1 MNNNLKKA
9 KLIIYLQSLLQFQG
23 FIGPVIFIFYTKYMG
38 LNTSQYLFCD
48 SLLFLIMSVCE
59 VPSGLISDYVGR
71 KKMLIISQLFICL
84 GMMILLF
91 VPSYTGA
98 VIVSIIYGIF
108 GALQSGNSESIL
120 YEIYEKH
127 NNIKY
132 YENIQSKSRSV
143 GFIFSIVYA
152 VISGYVIEYNLALPV
167 ILDLI
172 VCIILLIFTI
182 ILLDDSNYSKKEIII
197 LANKKDI
204 HNVIYIILVVSILFS
219 CSRVMFSFYQPTLN
233 AAKFPV
239 VFMGYASAIYSL
251 ITAGSAFFYKRMR
264 ELMTTRKMYIL
275 IISFQLL
282 TGIGMVFVKNYFVI
296 IFIFIQQFQ
305 RGLMGTFLYMQVN
318 RYINSKNRN
327 RVSLMSIMYCI
338 ISIFTGISLY
348 VTSIITKN
356 IGFQNAILCYVIF
369 INLLLV
375 LSIVLFVQKDRQNK
389 LIRYDIGG

>member
-9 KLIIYLQSLLQFQG
+9 NLIIYLQSLLQFQG
-23 FIGPVIFIFYTKYMG
+23 FIGSVIFIFYTKYMG

-152 VISGYVIEYNLALPV
+152 VISGYVIEY
-167 ILDLI
+167 
-172 VCIILLIFTI
+172 
-182 ILLDDSNYSKKEIII
+182 K
-197 LANKKDI
+197 
-204 HNVIYIILVVSILFS
+204 
-219 CSRVMFSFYQPTLN
+219 
-233 AAKFPV
+233 
-239 VFMGYASAIYSL
+239 
-251 ITAGSAFFYKRMR
+251 
-264 ELMTTRKMYIL
+264 
-275 IISFQLL
+275 
-282 TGIGMVFVKNYFVI
+282 
-296 IFIFIQQFQ
+296 
-305 RGLMGTFLYMQVN
+305 
-318 RYINSKNRN
+318 
-327 RVSLMSIMYCI
+327 
-338 ISIFTGISLY
+338 
-348 VTSIITKN
+348 
-356 IGFQNAILCYVIF
+356 
-369 INLLLV
+369 
-375 LSIVLFVQKDRQNK
+375 LSITGNFRFNSVYNITYFYYYF
-389 LIRYDIGG
+389 IR